1 MGKYEDLSIKKLV
14 EGINESYYLP
24 EIQREFVWNSDK
36 SKFEDKVYDLFDS
49 LMRGYPIGTMLFWE
63 VKHEDLERDNI
74 TVLKFLNNSNS
85 ENEIAPNDLFKNKSI
100 KLVLDGQ
107 QRITIL
113 NLSLKGVFEDEHR
126 KRKRKRIL
134 YFNLLSKP
142 ESDKEVNERVFE
154 FKILDQS
161 SDYFLEGEKVWYK
174 IKDILNNHFDAED
187 ESKKIVQELE
197 LGTDKESL
205 IRKNLYKLEKTV
217 KDENISYYTIDSEK
231 KDEEALEIFVRVNSG
246 GVTLTYSDLLFSKIK
261 QYWKKGNEKIDARE
275 EFKEL
280 IEDINQGKFN
290 FDHDFVL
297 KTCLVLIEKDIR
309 YQIKN
314 FNKENVEI
322 IKKNWN
328 KIKESIRT
336 VINFLDMIK
345 ISSKEY
351 LRSNN
356 AIIPII
362 YYVYKRNLKEIDLTS
377 KDYSLIK
384 KYLYAVLLNGVF
396 GGQSDSI
403 LTDSREI
410 IKDGTKDN
418 LFPINDLFKA
428 YSSRNKVIRI
438 GDELR
443 EMLKEINYG
452 TDKSRIILAIVYGDM
467 LQADFHED
475 HMFPKSKMLKHFD
488 KKIVNNISNIQ
499 PLGGS
504 INSSKND
511 KSFDDWLKEP
521 KRSDEYKKTHLIPD
535 LSDYNEAN
543 FEKFLEKRR
552 ELIFARVKG
561 FFE

>member
-85 ENEIAPNDLFKNKSI
+85 ENEIAPNDLFKNKFI
-100 KLVLDGQ
+100 KLVLEGQ

-231 KDEEALEIFVRVNSG
+231 KDEEALEIFVRVNSV

-261 QYWKKGNEKIDARE
+261 QYWKKGDDSLDARE
-275 EFKEL
+275 EFENTLENINNKEF
-280 IEDINQGKFN
+280 E
-290 FDHDFVL
+290 FDTDFIL
-297 KTCLVLIEKDIR
+297 KTCLVLIDKDIR

-314 FNKENVEI
+314 FNKANVELMKQKWSE
-322 IKKNWN
+322 IKRAIEIVIDFLN
-328 KIKESIRT
+328 SINIT
-336 VINFLDMIK
+336 
-345 ISSKEY
+345 SKKY

-356 AIIPII
+356 AIIPLI
-362 YYVYKRNLKEIDLTS
+362 YYAYINSVKEID
-377 KDYSLIK
+377 
-384 KYLYAVLLNGVF
+384 N
-396 GGQSDSI
+396 
-403 LTDSREI
+403 
-410 IKDGTKDN
+410 
-418 LFPINDLFKA
+418 
-428 YSSRNKVIRI
+428 
-438 GDELR
+438 
-443 EMLKEINYG
+443 
-452 TDKSRIILAIVYGDM
+452 
-467 LQADFHED
+467 
-475 HMFPKSKMLKHFD
+475 
-488 KKIVNNISNIQ
+488 
-499 PLGGS
+499 
-504 INSSKND
+504 
-511 KSFDDWLKEP
+511 
-521 KRSDEYKKTHLIPD
+521 
-535 LSDYNEAN
+535 
-543 FEKFLEKRR
+543 
-552 ELIFARVKG
+552 
-561 FFE
+561 

>member
-85 ENEIAPNDLFKNKSI
+85 ENEIAPNDLFKNKFI

-488 KKIVNNISNIQ
+488 KKIVNKQ
-499 PLGGS
+499 LV
-504 INSSKND
+504 
-511 KSFDDWLKEP
+511 
-521 KRSDEYKKTHLIPD
+521 
-535 LSDYNEAN
+535 NEGAS
-543 FEKFLEKRR
+543 
-552 ELIFARVKG
+552 
-561 FFE
+561 